1 MKREIIWKKRV
12 NMQTIYTNMEE
23 VTDFNASNH
32 TRKTSNSRTPFYIGK
47 SDCKNIHLFKYL
59 NDICTSGIRASLM
72 HMLPVRYHMQ
82 HSFGLANPFHD

>member
-47 SDCKNIHLFKYL
+47 IRLQKYTFVQ
-59 NDICTSGIRASLM
+59 I
-72 HMLPVRYHMQ
+72 PK
-82 HSFGLANPFHD
+82 